1 MNAMDS
7 HSRTCQR
14 RIGRILL
21 PLAAL
26 SIGVV
31 LVAAFVALRQGPAR
45 VDTVQ
50 PATAVRFVEARALPF
65 VVQARGFGEVGPA
78 RRWLA
83 VANVEGKLMQR
94 HARLETGAIV
104 PAGTLLAEIDPGRY
118 RLAIAEADADAA
130 ALRAEL
136 AQLAQD
142 ADNTRELLALER
154 QRLTL
159 AEAELARIRKLAAG
173 GTVTASRADEQL
185 RSTLAQ
191 RQAVKSL
198 ESRLLLVPS
207 QTGRIEAQ
215 LERVAARLEQAKRDL
230 ADTRIVAP
238 FDLRVDEVRIE
249 QDQHIGRGQ
258 VMLAGD
264 AIDAAE
270 VVLQVP
276 LDAMRALL
284 ASLAPAQAAHTAD
297 TTDAARAA
305 YADIGAATRTP
316 APRPGPEHVPA
327 PVPGPDDRSEAPPET
342 GPDVRPVPDATSLA
356 DHAYLPELAHFPELA
371 ALEAE
376 LRLVSD
382 RTVRWPAHVARTAS
396 RVDPV
401 TRTVQ
406 VVLTVAEP
414 YRSAAPPQRPPLVA
428 GMYVEGI
435 LSATA
440 GTPRIVLPAAAL
452 HDSGLYL
459 IDAHERLARRT
470 VATALRQRDVVVL
483 EAGVAPGERVILDD
497 LVPAIPGTAL
507 APHHD
512 TAAQARLARVAS
524 GAAP

>member
-1 MNAMDS
+1 MNS
-7 HSRTCQR
+7 HSRTRPR

-26 SIGVV
+26 SIGVA
-31 LVAAFVALRQGPAR
+31 LVAAFIALRQGPAR
-45 VDTVQ
+45 VDAVQ

-83 VANVEGKLMQR
+83 VASVEGKIVHR

-118 RLAIAEADADAA
+118 RLAIAEAEADAA

-136 AQLAQD
+136 AQLTQD

-159 AEAELARIRKLAAG
+159 AEAELARIRTLAAG

-198 ESRLLLVPS
+198 ESRLLLVPA
-207 QTGRIEAQ
+207 QTARIEAQ
-215 LERVAARLEQAKRDL
+215 LERVATRLAQAGRDL

-249 QDQHIGRGQ
+249 QEQHVGRGQ

-284 ASLAPAQAAHTAD
+284 ATLTPAQAARTAQ
-297 TTDAARAA
+297 TTPAPHAASAPG
-305 YADIGAATRTP
+305 GAAVREP
-316 APRPGPEHVPA
+316 APRPAPERAPPPTYHPA
-327 PVPGPDDRSEAPPET
+327 HTTEAPPQSA
-342 GPDVRPVPDATSLA
+342 PDATPLA
-356 DHAYLPELAHFPELA
+356 DHAYLPELAHFPDLGA
-371 ALEAE
+371 IEAE

-406 VVLTVAEP
+406 IVLTVAEP

-428 GMYVEGI
+428 GMYVEGV
-435 LSATA
+435 LSATT
-440 GTPRIVLPAAAL
+440 GMPHIVLPAAAL
-452 HDSGLYL
+452 HDGELYV

-512 TAAQARLARVAS
+512 TATQARLARVAS

>member
-1 MNAMDS
+1 MNS
-7 HSRTCQR
+7 HSRTRPR

-26 SIGVV
+26 SIGVA
-31 LVAAFVALRQGPAR
+31 LVAAFIALRQGPTR
-45 VDTVQ
+45 VDAVQ
-50 PATAVRFVEARALPF
+50 PATAVRFVEARELPF

-83 VANVEGKLMQR
+83 VASVEGKIVHR
-94 HARLETGAIV
+94 HARLEIGAIV

-118 RLAIAEADADAA
+118 RLAIAEAEADAA

-136 AQLAQD
+136 TQLKQD

-159 AEAELARIRKLAAG
+159 AEAELARIHKLAAG

-207 QTGRIEAQ
+207 QTARIEAQ
-215 LERVAARLEQAKRDL
+215 LERVATRLAQAKRDL

-249 QDQHIGRGQ
+249 QDQHVGRGQ
-258 VMLAGD
+258 VMFAGD

-284 ASLAPAQAAHTAD
+284 ATLTPTQAARTAQ
-297 TTDAARAA
+297 TTPAPHAA
-305 YADIGAATRTP
+305 YAPGGAAVREP
-316 APRPGPEHVPA
+316 APRSALERVPA
-327 PVPGPDDRSEAPPET
+327 PPYRPAHTTEAPLQSAPDARPGPD
-342 GPDVRPVPDATSLA
+342 ATPLA
-356 DHAYLPELAHFPELA
+356 DHAYLPELAHFPDLGA
-371 ALEAE
+371 IEAE

-428 GMYVEGI
+428 GMYVEGV
-435 LSATA
+435 LSAT
-440 GTPRIVLPAAAL
+440 TSMPHIVLPAAAL
-452 HDSGLYL
+452 HDSELYL
-459 IDAHERLARRT
+459 IDADERLARRT
-470 VATALRQRDVVVL
+470 VAAALRQRDVVVL
-483 EAGVAPGERVILDD
+483 AAGLAAGERVIVDD
-497 LVPAIPGTAL
+497 LVPAIPGTRL
-507 APHHD
+507 AAYHD
-512 TAAQARLARVAS
+512 AAAQARLARIAS
-524 GAAP
+524 GAAQ